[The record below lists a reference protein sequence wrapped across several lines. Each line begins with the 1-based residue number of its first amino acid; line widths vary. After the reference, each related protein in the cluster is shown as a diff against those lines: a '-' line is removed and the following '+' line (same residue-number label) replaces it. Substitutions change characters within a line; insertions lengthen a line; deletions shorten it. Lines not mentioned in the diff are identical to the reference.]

1 MDHHQ
6 IRTEANEKR
15 IRGKKKEL
23 ENNLRAQD
31 AQDGPPFTIQ
41 ISTSASIFLPFNCCK
56 HPNFLIMMQTPPTTS
71 PIFDNWQPARMIPFV
86 GADSIWSLVIT
97 PTMQAMMPVV
107 FGGMA

>member
-1 MDHHQ
+1 MPLLQNRYQ
-6 IRTEANEKR
+6 IHSKSQKMRMEDNPRVK
-15 IRGKKKEL
+15 
-23 ENNLRAQD
+23 D
-31 AQDGPPFTIQ
+31 AHEFPPFTIQ

-71 PIFDNWQPARMIPFV
+71 PIFDNWQPARMITFV

-107 FGGMA
+107 FGRMA